1 MFQGLDLFGRRLVRP
16 VKYLIGAFKRPECLK
31 TIQILSMCRRW
42 HFLRGLV
49 LDQEMATSS
58 MYHRPEAVDEHGLG
72 DLLRGD
78 GVLLRLVDRAG
89 QTPEQ
94 LLAGARLLPV
104 AHQQPRPVHARPLE
118 VQRLHSLLRLALKN
132 EIKQLGIVRMNHFP
146 QMCQPQMVPPLGD
159 G

>member
-1 MFQGLDLFGRRLVRP
+1 
-16 VKYLIGAFKRPECLK
+16 
-31 TIQILSMCRRW
+31 MCRRW

-94 LLAGARLLPV
+94 LLARARLLPV

-118 VQRLHSLLRLALKN
+118 VQRLHRLLRLALKKRN
-132 EIKQLGIVRMNHFP
+132 QTAWHCSDEALPSDVSAPDGTSAWGRIRNPALG
-146 QMCQPQMVPPLGD
+146 
-159 G
+159 

>member
-1 MFQGLDLFGRRLVRP
+1 
-16 VKYLIGAFKRPECLK
+16 
-31 TIQILSMCRRW
+31 MCRRW

-49 LDQEMATSS
+49 LDQEVATSS

-118 VQRLHSLLRLALKN
+118 VQRLHRLLRLALKN
-132 EIKQLGIVRMNHFP
+132 EIKQLGIVRMKHFP
-146 QMCQPQMVPPLGD
+146 QMCRPQMVPPLGD